1 MARLEITYTKSAIGY
16 NKKQKATIE
25 ALGLRKLHQTVVH
38 DDNDVIRGMV
48 YKVNHLVT
56 VKEVE

>member
-1 MARLEITYTKSAIGY
+1 MAKLEITYTKSAIGY

-25 ALGLRKLHQTVVH
+25 ALGLRKLNQTVVQ
-38 DDNDVIRGMV
+38 DDNDVIRGMIF
-48 YKVNHLVT
+48 KVNHLVT